1 MLQVTVHEDGAFCRL
16 ELPGRLAGPWG
27 LESEYALRSA
37 LSSGRKIEPDTRH
50 STDFDDAGREL
61 SLLASLAE
69 VRRIVEGLWMKSTVE
84 EEITEDRSIDDMAVS
99 RNKRVS
105 RDQRSGS
112 RRSN

>member
-1 MLQVTVHEDGAFCRL
+1 MLQVTVHEDDAFCRL

-69 VRRIVEGLWMKSTVE
+69 VRRIVEGLWMKGIVA
-84 EEITEDRSIDDMAVS
+84 EITEDRSIDDMAIS

-105 RDQRSGS
+105 IDQRSGC